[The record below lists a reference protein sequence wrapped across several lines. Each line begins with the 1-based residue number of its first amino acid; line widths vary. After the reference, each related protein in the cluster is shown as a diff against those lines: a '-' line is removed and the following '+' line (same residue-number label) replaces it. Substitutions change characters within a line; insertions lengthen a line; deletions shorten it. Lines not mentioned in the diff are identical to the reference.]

1 MSVLE
6 LAAPHPIK
14 LGSSTQTFA
23 HRLHE
28 RSLFADDG
36 LASILDRYPREKL
49 GVYTMGDD
57 PVEWRTWRAGSA
69 GDLSGVDI
77 LAAVKAGRI
86 WLNLRSMNTLDPAFE
101 SLRAEIFGDLEE
113 ASPGLKTFKQD
124 VGLLISS
131 PSIQVFYHLDVAPTT
146 LWQIR
151 GEKHM
156 WVYPVASPFIDD
168 RTLERIVLRESDEQ
182 YAYDPAWDEFAK
194 VVTLTPGTMVSWPQ
208 NAPHRVANGPMM
220 NVSLS
225 IEHMTTEA
233 LVRANV
239 IYANGVLRSR
249 FGLSPRLKDGIGPT
263 NVAKF
268 AFARAVKASGLVKPP
283 TTMLPKTFRLDPN
296 RHGQLIAA

>member
-1 MSVLE
+1 MSILE
-6 LAAPHPIK
+6 LDAPVTTK
-14 LGSSTQTFA
+14 LGAATQTFS
-23 HRLHE
+23 HRLHA
-28 RSLFADDG
+28 RSLFDDDG
-36 LASILDRYPREKL
+36 LAAILDGYPREKL

-69 GDLSGVDI
+69 GDLTGAEI

-86 WLNLRSMNTLDPAFE
+86 WLNLRSMNLVNEAFE
-101 SLRAEIFGDLEE
+101 GIRSEIFQELEG
-113 ASPGLKTFKQD
+113 ASPGLKTFKHD

-146 LWQIR
+146 LWQMR
-151 GEKHM
+151 GEKRM
-156 WVYPVASPFIDD
+156 WVYPVAEPFIDSQ
-168 RTLERIVLRESDEQ
+168 TLERIVLRETDEQ
-182 YAYDPAWDEFAK
+182 YAYDPTWDENAQI
-194 VVTLTPGTMVSWPQ
+194 VTLTPGTMVSWPQ

-249 FGLSPRLKDGIGPT
+249 FGLSPRLEDGIGPT
-263 NVAKF
+263 NLAKF

-283 TTMLPKTFRLDPN
+283 ATMLPKTFVLDPN
-296 RHGQLIAA
+296 APGELIAA